1 MKVYVCDDY
10 EIPRVGIA
18 LILEAQKINVVGRGS
33 PVAMMNQVPALKPAV
48 VVIRDSQDHVSAMK
62 TVCRKLPTTAFLMI
76 TGSGAV
82 STMDALA
89 AGVRGVADV
98 SVSVDSL
105 VLAIHTIAGGHVWID
120 DQSASGMRE
129 RITNGPPPDALDGLS
144 DMERKAAELLAQ
156 GLSNKEIASRLY
168 VAEKTVKNYISKIL
182 LKLDVRNRQ
191 QAALIVRGYARESV
205 G

>member
-1 MKVYVCDDY
+1 
-10 EIPRVGIA
+10 
-18 LILEAQKINVVGRGS
+18 
-33 PVAMMNQVPALKPAV
+33 
-48 VVIRDSQDHVSAMK
+48 
-62 TVCRKLPTTAFLMI
+62 MI

-82 STMDALA
+82 TTMDALA

-105 VLAIHTIAGGHVWID
+105 VLALHTIAGGHVWID

-168 VAEKTVKNYISKIL
+168 VADKTVKNYISKIL

-191 QAALIVRGYARESV
+191 QAALIVRGIRPGRAWAERLQPDQDGRGCRLVRGQVVVMVSCGVVLSNCAVGRDGLHRTRCRESWRRDRRR
-205 G
+205 